1 MKVRVFDPVG
11 MDNAKAVLD
20 SRVFYAKDNYEV
32 LEGVDGLAIVTEWN
46 LFKSPDFV
54 RMKELMKR
62 PVVFD
67 GRNILN
73 VADLKSKG
81 FIHFG
86 IGRGNS

>member
-1 MKVRVFDPVG
+1 
-11 MDNAKAVLD
+11 
-20 SRVFYAKDNYEV
+20 
-32 LEGVDGLAIVTEWN
+32 
-46 LFKSPDFV
+46 
-54 RMKELMKR
+54 MKELMKR

-73 VADLKSKG
+73 VMDLKSKG